1 VIIARH
7 LVTPVVTVIVG
18 ARRPATIR
26 DSAAAA
32 SLRLSPSDVEHI
44 HATSFEYVQQSS

>member
-7 LVTPVVTVIVG
+7 LLSPVVTVIVV

-32 SLRLSPSDVEHI
+32 KLQLSPTEVEDI
-44 HATSFEYVQQSS
+44 DANAW